1 MRVENLSKVF
11 GRKGRQALDLRRSG
25 KTKTE
30 AEDATG
36 ATIGVFDANFEVRR
50 NEIFVVI
57 GLSGSGKST
66 LLRLLNY
73 LIEPTGG
80 EVHIGDEQVSQLSN
94 RQLRQL
100 RRRKIGMVFQHF
112 GLLPNRTVMDNITY
126 GLEIQGVP
134 SDEREQAG
142 TETLKLVGL
151 EGQADRRITQLS
163 GGMQQRVGLARA
175 LATKQEIL
183 LMDEPFSALDPLIR
197 QDMQELF
204 LTIQDEIQRT
214 TVFITHDLD
223 EALRLGHRVA
233 VMNAGEIVQVGTP
246 EDILANPAD
255 EYVERFIANADYAKV
270 RNAERVMAEPE
281 EVVYVDD
288 QPTAVLQRMRQAGLA
303 TSCVLDRERRLVGL
317 VEIDGLGTLAD
328 GGGTDIAKAVAP
340 MRDVSPDTPL
350 RDIIPFFVDSS
361 TPVAVTGEG
370 RRLQGVI
377 ARDALIGGLCRG
389 EAAEEGERS

>member
-11 GRKGRQALDLRRSG
+11 GRKGRQALDMRRAG
-25 KTKTE
+25 KSKGD

-36 ATIGVFDANFEVRR
+36 ATIGVFDAGFEVHR

-66 LLRLLNY
+66 LLRLLNH
-73 LIEPTGG
+73 LIEPTDG
-80 EVHIGDEQVSQLSN
+80 EVYIDDERVSRLSS

-126 GLEIQGVP
+126 GLEVQGVP
-134 SDEREQAG
+134 ADEREQAG
-142 TETLKLVGL
+142 AETLKLVGL

-214 TVFITHDLD
+214 VVFITHDLD

-233 VMNAGEIVQVGTP
+233 VMNSGEIVQIGTP
-246 EDILANPAD
+246 EDILGNPAD

-270 RNAERVMAEPE
+270 RSADRVMAKPA
-281 EVVYVDD
+281 EVAFVDD
-288 QPTAVLQRMRQAGLA
+288 EPATVLGRMRKAGLA
-303 TSCVLDRERRLVGL
+303 STCILDREQRLVGL
-317 VEIDGLGTLAD
+317 VEIDSLGTLAD
-328 GGGTDIAKAVAP
+328 GGGTDIVRAVTP

-361 TPVAVTGEG
+361 APVAVTDKG
-370 RRLQGVI
+370 RHLQGVI
-377 ARDALIGGLCRG
+377 AREALMGGLCKG
-389 EAAEEGERS
+389 EAAEEGVPA

>member
-94 RQLRQL
+94 KQLRQL

>member
-66 LLRLLNY
+66 LLRLLNH